1 MAFPKSFASA
11 NTVSQVLAVI
21 LFFQLPLIIFG
32 FGHYQQKLKRTTQV
46 ENKVSDSQVIQN
58 TPTTPTPIP
67 TIPVTTS
74 PNNKDWFRYMNPS
87 FDYYI
92 DFPKTYS
99 YGSDRANAI
108 SFEKLVD
115 YPHRTSYYIF
125 IEKGEAI
132 RLSEGQLAEL
142 EQMGIG
148 EVKVVAKA
156 ESPLPSEYKTY
167 ERLPDVSFGQK
178 KVKAFIQ
185 KTVWEA
191 SKDTHLYTYI
201 YDGNEQYIF
210 GGLTNENEDSQ
221 DSISYDEFKKIIS
234 TIRFLD

>member
-21 LFFQLPLIIFG
+21 LFFQLPLIVFG
-32 FGHYQQKLKRTTQV
+32 FGYYQQKLKKTTQV
-46 ENKVSDSQVIQN
+46 ENKVSDSQIIRN
-58 TPTTPTPIP
+58 TPPTSTPIP
-67 TIPVTTS
+67 TISVTTS
-74 PNNKDWFRYMNPS
+74 PNNMDWFRYMNPS
-87 FDYYI
+87 LDYYI

-99 YGSDRANAI
+99 YGSDRINAI
-108 SFEKLVD
+108 SFEKMVE

-125 IEKGEAI
+125 VEKGEAI

-142 EQMGIG
+142 DRMKIG

-178 KVKAFIQ
+178 KAKAFIQ
-185 KTVWEA
+185 ETVWEA
-191 SKDTHLYTYI
+191 SKDTRLYTYI
-201 YDGNEQYIF
+201 YNGNEPYVF
-210 GGLTNENEDSQ
+210 GGLTNENENSQ
-221 DSISYDEFKKIIS
+221 DSISYVEFKKIIS